1 MFCNRFNF
9 EKGCAYSVIIAYK
22 IKAIGTF
29 IRKYLSNFQNKIIIC
44 FILCTIV
51 PLLAIGLI
59 SYYTSINIAKD
70 KIINSNKLL
79 NNQLKVAINN
89 RIVQIEHVADSIQFY
104 LYSLNNTPTYP
115 LSNYLSV
122 FSDTSNNI
130 DILEDN
136 FNIFYIN
143 AFVDSNLIISNQGI
157 NFNSINDLTKYGISE
172 NELLNLGVSPKWVF
186 KSKQSFPYIIASSN
200 TGLDAIFCYRS
211 VKDSTNDSLLYAYF
225 ISIKSDE
232 FSEILKNASI
242 DTSISNYIVNEDGV
256 IIAHSDKS
264 KVGNTLDNE
273 KLAFVKQNIFNTG
286 LSRYKNSEIL
296 ASKSTNGWYII
307 TDIPEKYILANTF
320 LLIKLIIFS
329 ILLLTPIF
337 IFIAISLGKE
347 LTKRLNK
354 LSTIIKSV
362 EFNNNNLI
370 KIDNLSE
377 FVDSKSLHYDD
388 IDYIALTFQDMINTI
403 NNNFNTI
410 LDLSVKKE
418 RLNYDLLQAQINP
431 HFLYNIL
438 DSIHIC
444 NSIGKFDTANQIIR
458 NLSKFYRYVLRTSE
472 NLIKIQEEL
481 DIAKLYLS
489 MENVCKNGNIT
500 WNFYLDENIENFLVP
515 KLIFQPLLE
524 NCIKH
529 GIGQGDSKI
538 HIDISISYYEDNILI
553 IIKDNGIGIDTNRL
567 IDIQSTLKSNNVN
580 NKYLGLSNVN
590 ARLYSSKIS
599 KEHIKITS
607 NFNKGTKIEIIIN
620 QFI

>member
-9 EKGCAYSVIIAYK
+9 QKGCVCSVVIAYK
-22 IKAIGTF
+22 IKAISVF

-44 FILCTIV
+44 FILCTII

-59 SYYTSINIAKD
+59 SYHTSIKIAKD
-70 KIINSNKLL
+70 KIIDSNQLL
-79 NNQLKVAINN
+79 NNQLKVDINN
-89 RIVQIEHVADSIQFY
+89 RVVQIEHVADSIQFY
-104 LYSLNNTPTYP
+104 LYSLNNTPTLP
-115 LSNYLSV
+115 LSNYLTV
-122 FSDTSNNI
+122 FNNTSNNI
-130 DILEDN
+130 DILKNN

-143 AFVDSNLIISNQGI
+143 AFVNPDLIISNHKI
-157 NFNSINDLTKYGISE
+157 NFNSIDDLKKYDISE
-172 NELLNLGVSPKWVF
+172 NELLNIGVSPKWVF
-186 KSKQSFPYIIASSN
+186 KSKQNFPYMISHSTN
-200 TGLDAIFCYRS
+200 GLDTIFCYKS
-211 VKDSTNDSLLYAYF
+211 VKDNQSNSLLYCYF

-232 FSEILKNASI
+232 FSEILKDATI
-242 DTSISNYIVNEDGV
+242 DTSISNYIANEDGV

-264 KVGNTLDNE
+264 KVGNTLDSE
-273 KLAFVKQNIFNTG
+273 KFNIVKQNSIN
-286 LSRYKNSEIL
+286 KNISMYESSEIL
-296 ASKSTNGWYII
+296 SSKSINDWYVV
-307 TDIPEKYILANTF
+307 TEVPEKYLLDNTF
-320 LLIKLIIFS
+320 PLIRLIIFS
-329 ILLLTPIF
+329 VLLLTPIF

-354 LSTIIKSV
+354 LSIIIKSA
-362 EFNNNNLI
+362 EFNNNNII
-370 KIDNLSE
+370 KIDNLNELIYSE
-377 FVDSKSLHYDD
+377 SLHYDD

-403 NNNFNTI
+403 NDNFNTI

-418 RLNYDLLQAQINP
+418 KLNYDLLQAQINP

-458 NLSKFYRYVLRTSE
+458 DLSKFYRYVLRTSE
-472 NLIKIQEEL
+472 NLIKIQEEVE
-481 DIAKLYLS
+481 IAKLYLS
-489 MENVCKNGNIT
+489 MENVCKNGSIT
-500 WNFYLDENIENFLVP
+500 WNFYLDENIENFLIP
-515 KLIFQPLLE
+515 KLTLQPLLE

-538 HIDISISYYEDNILI
+538 HVDISITYYENYILI
-553 IIKDNGIGIDTNRL
+553 TIKDNGVGIDANRL
-567 IDIQSTLKSNNVN
+567 IDIQSALKSNNVN

-607 NFNKGTKIEIIIN
+607 DFYMGTKIEIIIN